1 MTDAPVL
8 ALTVAQA
15 SQSLNVSRSR
25 LYELVASGELPSIR
39 IGRSRRIPLT
49 VLHDFIEGLLEDA
62 ERDGAGHHDGRR
74 TMHNATP
81 PPVSNEGR
89 RGNYNVGKSDCS
101 AATHAQEAPRRC
113 PD

>member
-1 MTDAPVL
+1 VTDAPVL

-15 SQSLNVSRSR
+15 SQSLNLSRSR
-25 LYELVASGELPSIR
+25 LYELLASGELPSIT

-49 VLHDFIEGLLEDA
+49 VLHDFIDALLTDA
-62 ERDGAGHHDGRR
+62 DRDGAGRHDGRP
-74 TMHNATP
+74 TMHNAPP

-89 RGNYNVGKSDCS
+89 RGHYNVGKLDCS